1 MHKAAK
7 VRAKMV
13 ELDIKPIFNVGYSP
27 EFNPIER
34 VFSKVKRRFNA
45 KRLSDLVNGRGF
57 NFDRTITAAFKE
69 VTVDNCVNCVRKSY
83 E

>member
-1 MHKAAK
+1 
-7 VRAKMV
+7 MV

-45 KRLSDLVNGRGF
+45 KRLSNLANRRGF

>member
-1 MHKAAK
+1 MA
-7 VRAKMV
+7 

-45 KRLSDLVNGRGF
+45 KRLADLVNKRGF

-69 VTVDNCVNCVRKSY
+69 VTVGNCANCVQKSY
-83 E
+83 GLLEQAAKGK

>member
-1 MHKAAK
+1 MA
-7 VRAKMV
+7 
-13 ELDIKPIFNVGYSP
+13 ELNIKPIFNIGYSP

-45 KRLSDLVNGRGF
+45 KRLADLVNRRGF
-57 NFDRTITAAFKE
+57 NFDRTIKAAFKE
-69 VTVDNCVNCVRKSY
+69 VTVSDCVACVRKSY

>member
-1 MHKAAK
+1 
-7 VRAKMV
+7 MV

-45 KRLSDLVNGRGF
+45 KRLSDLANRRGF
-57 NFDRTITAAFKE
+57 NFDSRITAAFKE
-69 VTVDNCVNCVRKSY
+69 VTVGDCANCVRKSY

>member
-1 MHKAAK
+1 
-7 VRAKMV
+7 MV
-13 ELDIKPIFNVGYSP
+13 ELNVKPIFNVGYSP

-45 KRLSDLVNGRGF
+45 KRLSDLVNRRGF

-69 VTVDNCVNCVRKSY
+69 VTVGDCVNCVRKSY
-83 E
+83 ELLEQAANGK

>member
-1 MHKAAK
+1 
-7 VRAKMV
+7 MV

-45 KRLSDLVNGRGF
+45 KRLSDLVNRRGF
-57 NFDRTITAAFKE
+57 NFDRTITDAFKE
-69 VTVDNCVNCVRKSY
+69 VTVGDCANCVRKSY

>member
-7 VRAKMV
+7 VRTKMV

-45 KRLSDLVNGRGF
+45 KRLSDLANRRGF

-69 VTVDNCVNCVRKSY
+69 VTVDDCANCVRKSY

>member
-1 MHKAAK
+1 MA
-7 VRAKMV
+7 

-45 KRLSDLVNGRGF
+45 KRLVNKRGF

-69 VTVDNCVNCVRKSY
+69 VTVGNCANCVKKSY
-83 E
+83 GLLEQAAKGK